1 MPITE
6 EVHSMLYEGKD
17 PRISVEDLMTR
28 EFKPEFERR

>member
-6 EVHSMLYEGKD
+6 EVHAMLYEGKD
-17 PRISVEDLMTR
+17 PRVSVEDLMTR